1 MLHERAALARKVV
14 PRDGGASKHD
24 GGAREGGGVK
34 GADPKGRDVGV
45 DADVQARAEDEEGG
59 EQRRRHREPERVQL
73 DGRLKARGSGIQ
85 RGRSNGR
92 GRSRSGCGRARLGVD
107 RLKDGDLVDAP
118 EAAEVALVPQHDQ
131 LARAGEEAAEVADPS
146 QLEVVIR
153 LVDAQAV
160 DEVAAAREERRR
172 GREAEQRE
180 QVCGEE
186 LVRGG
191 DLRQQEERR
200 EGGLHDEVAG

>member
-1 MLHERAALARKVV
+1 VLHERAALARKVV

-73 DGRLKARGSGIQ
+73 DG
-85 RGRSNGR
+85 
-92 GRSRSGCGRARLGVD
+92 RLGVD